1 MTTRKQMQKQRRL
14 ERERQEQASSR
25 DRAVRYGLLIG
36 IAAAGIAVVAVAVV
50 SLAPIGGSSATSGP
64 VQSVVLTMRD
74 NNFEPSVLT
83 IKAGQSYEIGL
94 WNQGQNPHNVWLV
107 GPNRKDY
114 RSDDYAGG
122 ESGSMKLKIDEP
134 GEYGFVCTFH
144 AGMGGQLV
152 VE

>member
-1 MTTRKQMQKQRRL
+1 
-14 ERERQEQASSR
+14 
-25 DRAVRYGLLIG
+25 
-36 IAAAGIAVVAVAVV
+36 
-50 SLAPIGGSSATSGP
+50 
-64 VQSVVLTMRD
+64 MRD

-83 IKAGQSYEIGL
+83 IKAAQSYKIGL